1 MVTERRRS
9 ADSGQ
14 LSAVCRLLAI
24 VTRRHRRAVHSPH
37 RGQIAA
43 KGAAVSEYETGRLA
57 GRVALITGAGRG
69 IGQAIALAYARAG
82 ADIAVHYHESAAGA
96 AQTAARVRALGRR
109 AETVQADVRAVAEG
123 RRLVA
128 QTVERF
134 GTLDL
139 LVNNAGTF
147 NTTRLF
153 DVTEEVFDD
162 VMATDFRGPFFLAQA
177 AARVMVARG
186 RGVIIN
192 LASGVATDADPGYF
206 VGTPYAGAKAGLW
219 RASQRLAMELG
230 PRGVRVNVIVPGF
243 IHSKPGPLPERV
255 RERFAPL
262 AALKRTGHVDDIAS
276 VALFLASDDSRFMT
290 GQTLVVDGGLR
301 LH

>member
-1 MVTERRRS
+1 M
-9 ADSGQ
+9 
-14 LSAVCRLLAI
+14 I
-24 VTRRHRRAVHSPH
+24 VREGVP
-37 RGQIAA
+37 
-43 KGAAVSEYETGRLA
+43 VSEEMAARLA

-69 IGQAIALAYARAG
+69 IGQAIAITFARAG
-82 ADIAVHYHESAAGA
+82 ADIAIHYHTSADGA
-96 AQTAARVRALGRR
+96 AETARQVRALGQR
-109 AETVQADVRAVAEG
+109 AETLQADVRAVAEG

-128 QTVERF
+128 ETVARF
-134 GTLDL
+134 GTLDI

-147 NTTRLF
+147 NMTRLF
-153 DVTEEVFDD
+153 DVTEALFDD
-162 VMATDFRGPFFLAQA
+162 VLATDFRGPFFLAQA
-177 AARVMVARG
+177 AARAMVTQG

-192 LASGVATDADPGYF
+192 VASGVATDADPGYF

-262 AALKRTGHVDDIAS
+262 AALKRTGHMDDIAD
-276 VALFLASDDSRFMT
+276 VALFLASDESRFIT
-290 GQTLVVDGGLR
+290 GQTLIVDGGLR
-301 LH
+301 MH